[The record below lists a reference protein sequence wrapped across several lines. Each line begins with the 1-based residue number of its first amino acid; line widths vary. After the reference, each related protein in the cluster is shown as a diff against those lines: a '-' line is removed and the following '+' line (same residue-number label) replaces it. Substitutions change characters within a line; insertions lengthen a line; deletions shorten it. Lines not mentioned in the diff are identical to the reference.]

1 MNNIMLDLETLG
13 TKPGCIILSI
23 GAVFFGK
30 DGLGKEFYRVIST
43 PKSEKIGLG
52 TDRDTVEWW
61 NRQSEEARTVIAA
74 ANNSDAVSPI
84 VAAAEF
90 SDFVEAYEDKNLVQV
105 WGNGSD
111 FDQPILAELYYRV
124 GVPLPWKFWNNRCYR
139 TLKYINPSEK
149 LVRVGTYHNAL
160 DDAKSQAEHAVR
172 ILNKIVK

>member
-30 DGLGKEFYRVIST
+30 DGLGEEFYRVIST

-61 NRQSEEARTVIAA
+61 NAQSREARKVIEVAA
-74 ANNSDAVSPI
+74 GPFNYSPI
-84 VAAAEF
+84 VAAASF
-90 SDFVEAYEDKNLVQV
+90 SDFVDLHGNRDSVQV

-139 TLKYINPSEK
+139 TLKYIDPSEK

-172 ILNKIVK
+172 ILNKVVK